1 MRIRE
6 LTEAPGDMDSIFG
19 TQIQNIQDREAQAE
33 LDKYNQNFGN
43 PFSPS
48 TPNNDVA
55 TGPNNPGTAGNLR
68 FASGALTTLNGTQ
81 SRLTRDTAGDQMAA
95 TIRRG
100 QRMAQLYGGTLTVND
115 AIAKSGTSRETNT
128 QGSQHFHGNALD
140 ISTAGMT
147 SNDKI
152 RLIQA
157 AQRAGFTGFGFG
169 NTILHVDTG
178 PRRHW
183 SYGNSA
189 FAGVSVASLGR
200 AVRSG
205 QLVGGD
211 TRRA

>member
-33 LDKYNQNFGN
+33 LDKYNQNFSN
-43 PFSPS
+43 PYSPS
-48 TPNNDVA
+48 GSASAA

-81 SRLTRDTAGDQMAA
+81 SRLTKDTAGDQIAA

-140 ISTAGMT
+140 ISTSGMT

-152 RLIQA
+152 RLVQA